1 MPDGRSPGGRWW
13 QPLTSDGG
21 RPPTIVSVP
30 LVLVIVCAVAAG
42 LRLYHIGH
50 KSYWLDEAVS
60 LELAGWPWQAFKA
73 TIRSTEANMVLYYT
87 LLRPWVRIGG
97 EGETW
102 ARLLSCVFGVLTVPA
117 LYLVG
122 RRLFSRPTAVV
133 AAAMLAL
140 DTGAVWASQEARS
153 YALLV
158 LLTTTSWWLLL
169 RAAEERPGRR
179 AASAWGLYLG
189 TGALAVYAHFY
200 AVLVLAAQGIVLLF
214 IKLPSW
220 RAQAADS
227 PVRKRVPLAVIVGCG
242 VALIGALW
250 PLGLFLARPHHNI
263 DWIANGA
270 RGFHAA
276 LEAIK
281 KPILHPTVTRARN
294 ELYVLAVTGPL
305 VVLAVW
311 GTASVRST
319 RWRWGLLLL
328 WLGVPIIC
336 SVVVSVTLQPI
347 IDPRYLTICLPPL
360 CLLAAG
366 ALMQI
371 WPRWPAYAALAL
383 LLVADIGSLDDYYR
397 TTQNEDWRGVT
408 EYVLAR
414 AQPGDY
420 ALFYASYVRTPFDLY
435 RRLQHPASS
444 ATTNPTT
451 PPTEL
456 RRWRP
461 VTETTAEARARADR
475 VWVLLSH
482 LATPDCE
489 NAVDAYLRGRFTR
502 DDSLDFNQIQIRLY
516 ADPAPTSRNDDP
528 WLLARV
534 GEACTY

>member
-1 MPDGRSPGGRWW
+1 MADGRNAGRRPWRPLVSDEGRLSP
-13 QPLTSDGG
+13 
-21 RPPTIVSVP
+21 IVSVP
-30 LVLVIVCAVAAG
+30 LVLVAVCAVAVA
-42 LRLYHIGH
+42 LRLYHLSH

-60 LELAGWPWQAFKA
+60 LELAGSPWQTFKA

-87 LLRPWVRIGG
+87 LLRPWVRMGG

-102 ARLLSCVFGVLTVPA
+102 ARLLSVVFGVLTLPA

-122 RRLFSRPTAVV
+122 CRLFGQATALL

-158 LLTTTSWWLLL
+158 LLTTISWWLLL
-169 RAAEERPGRR
+169 RAAEARPGGR
-179 AASAWGLYLG
+179 AVSAWVLYLVAA
-189 TGALAVYAHFY
+189 ALAVYAHLY
-200 AVLVLAAQGIVLLF
+200 AVLVLAAQGLVLLF
-214 IKLPSW
+214 MKLPSW
-220 RAQAADS
+220 RSGVSDP
-227 PVRKRVPLAVIVGCG
+227 PVRKRVPAAVIVGCG
-242 VALIGALW
+242 VAFIAALW
-250 PLGLFLARPHHNI
+250 PLVLFLARPHHNI

-276 LEAIK
+276 LEVIK
-281 KPILHPTVTRARN
+281 KPILHPTVTHARN
-294 ELYVLAVTGPL
+294 ELYVLLFTGPL
-305 VVLAVW
+305 AVFAAW
-311 GTASVRST
+311 GASAVKSA

-336 SVVVSVTLQPI
+336 SVVVSVALQPI

-366 ALMQI
+366 ALTQI
-371 WPRWPAYAALAL
+371 WPRWLAFAALAL
-383 LLVADIGSLDDYYR
+383 LLVADFGSLGDYYR

-408 EYVLAR
+408 DYVLAH

-435 RRLQHPASS
+435 RRLHDPTSDV
-444 ATTNPTT
+444 TTGSTA
-451 PPTEL
+451 PPIEL

-461 VTETTAEARARADR
+461 VMETTAAARARANR

-482 LATPDCE
+482 NATPDCE
-489 NAVDAYLRGRFTR
+489 NAVDAYLRGRFATEQAIDFYLVQVRLYTDPAASR
-502 DDSLDFNQIQIRLY
+502 DDN
-516 ADPAPTSRNDDP
+516 PK
-528 WLLARV
+528 LLARV
-534 GEACTY
+534 GEVCNY